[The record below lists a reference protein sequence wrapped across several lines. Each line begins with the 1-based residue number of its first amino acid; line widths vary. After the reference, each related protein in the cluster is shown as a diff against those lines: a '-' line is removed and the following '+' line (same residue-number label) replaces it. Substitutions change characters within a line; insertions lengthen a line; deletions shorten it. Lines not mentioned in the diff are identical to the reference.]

1 MNIHKFNIKPKDK
14 QHKTIKWIIPDDIR
28 QYVKKVNS
36 STWEIYSHEDILLKP
51 KEVKFLM
58 LGIGFMMSEG
68 VVLTSL
74 ANSLSKKRC
83 SIQNEVNLEDTVNI
97 IAVITNNSKET
108 VKIQENDLL
117 FLVCYKKIMMVFKK
131 MTEMKEKIYPELP
144 TIREQPTAPN
154 VVNGGSDDRGHS
166 YRLKIIREVQ
176 NFLEEEIKKRDA
188 FSKKYF
194 RKAKVV
200 NIVDNG
206 LIVITIGAEGTG
218 AVLLSTGV
226 GVPFALAL
234 GISGVVTGAISLIG
248 NIFSK
253 KATTKVEKH
262 LKIKTLAM
270 AKLDTIASHV
280 SKAMMDDFI
289 NDEEFMLIMEE
300 MEKYKALK
308 EEIRNNT
315 KKKLKTEEEESLIER
330 GRQEARESFRRLV
343 EKNKTI

>member
-1 MNIHKFNIKPKDK
+1 
-14 QHKTIKWIIPDDIR
+14 
-28 QYVKKVNS
+28 
-36 STWEIYSHEDILLKP
+36 
-51 KEVKFLM
+51 
-58 LGIGFMMSEG
+58 
-68 VVLTSL
+68 
-74 ANSLSKKRC
+74 
-83 SIQNEVNLEDTVNI
+83 
-97 IAVITNNSKET
+97 
-108 VKIQENDLL
+108 
-117 FLVCYKKIMMVFKK
+117 
-131 MTEMKEKIYPELP
+131 MTEMKEKIYPTLP

-176 NFLEEEIKKRDA
+176 EFLEEEIKNREA

-194 RKAKVV
+194 RIAKVV
-200 NIVDNG
+200 NMIDNT
-206 LIVITIGAEGTG
+206 LITITIGAEGTS

-226 GVPFALAL
+226 GAPFALAL
-234 GISGVVTGAISLIG
+234 GISGVVTGAVSLIG

-253 KATTKVEKH
+253 KATTKAEKH

-289 NDEEFMLIMEE
+289 SDEEFKLIMEE

-315 KKKLKTEEEESLIER
+315 KKKLKTEEEESLIEK

>member
-1 MNIHKFNIKPKDK
+1 
-14 QHKTIKWIIPDDIR
+14 
-28 QYVKKVNS
+28 
-36 STWEIYSHEDILLKP
+36 
-51 KEVKFLM
+51 
-58 LGIGFMMSEG
+58 
-68 VVLTSL
+68 
-74 ANSLSKKRC
+74 
-83 SIQNEVNLEDTVNI
+83 
-97 IAVITNNSKET
+97 
-108 VKIQENDLL
+108 
-117 FLVCYKKIMMVFKK
+117 
-131 MTEMKEKIYPELP
+131 MTEMKEKIYPTLP

-176 NFLEEEIKKRDA
+176 EFLEEEIKNREA

-194 RKAKVV
+194 RIAKVV
-200 NIVDNG
+200 NTIDNA
-206 LIVITIGAEGTG
+206 LITITIGAEGTS

-226 GVPFALAL
+226 GAPFALAL

-253 KATTKVEKH
+253 KATTKAEKH
-262 LKIKTLAM
+262 LKIKTLAT

-289 NDEEFMLIMEE
+289 SDEEFKLIMEE
-300 MEKYKALK
+300 MERYKALK

-315 KKKLKTEEEESLIER
+315 KKKLKTEEEESLIEK

>member
-1 MNIHKFNIKPKDK
+1 
-14 QHKTIKWIIPDDIR
+14 
-28 QYVKKVNS
+28 
-36 STWEIYSHEDILLKP
+36 
-51 KEVKFLM
+51 
-58 LGIGFMMSEG
+58 
-68 VVLTSL
+68 
-74 ANSLSKKRC
+74 
-83 SIQNEVNLEDTVNI
+83 
-97 IAVITNNSKET
+97 
-108 VKIQENDLL
+108 
-117 FLVCYKKIMMVFKK
+117 
-131 MTEMKEKIYPELP
+131 MTEMKEKIYPTLP

-176 NFLEEEIKKRDA
+176 EFLEGEIKNREA

-194 RKAKVV
+194 RIAKVV
-200 NIVDNG
+200 NMIDNT
-206 LIVITIGAEGTG
+206 LITITIGAEGTS

-226 GVPFALAL
+226 GAPFALAL

-253 KATTKVEKH
+253 KATTKAEKH

-289 NDEEFMLIMEE
+289 SDEEFKLIMEE

>member
-1 MNIHKFNIKPKDK
+1 
-14 QHKTIKWIIPDDIR
+14 
-28 QYVKKVNS
+28 
-36 STWEIYSHEDILLKP
+36 
-51 KEVKFLM
+51 
-58 LGIGFMMSEG
+58 
-68 VVLTSL
+68 
-74 ANSLSKKRC
+74 
-83 SIQNEVNLEDTVNI
+83 
-97 IAVITNNSKET
+97 
-108 VKIQENDLL
+108 
-117 FLVCYKKIMMVFKK
+117 
-131 MTEMKEKIYPELP
+131 MTEMKEKIYPTLP

-176 NFLEEEIKKRDA
+176 EFLEEEIKKRDA

-194 RKAKVV
+194 RIAKVV
-200 NIVDNG
+200 NMIDNA
-206 LIVITIGAEGTG
+206 LITITVGAEGTG

-226 GVPFALAL
+226 GAPFALAL

-253 KATTKVEKH
+253 KATTKAEKH

-289 NDEEFMLIMEE
+289 SDEEFKLIMDE
-300 MEKYKALK
+300 MNKYKALK
-308 EEIRNNT
+308 EEVRYNT
-315 KKKLKTEEEESLIER
+315 KKKLKTEEEESLIEK

>member
-1 MNIHKFNIKPKDK
+1 
-14 QHKTIKWIIPDDIR
+14 
-28 QYVKKVNS
+28 
-36 STWEIYSHEDILLKP
+36 
-51 KEVKFLM
+51 
-58 LGIGFMMSEG
+58 
-68 VVLTSL
+68 
-74 ANSLSKKRC
+74 
-83 SIQNEVNLEDTVNI
+83 
-97 IAVITNNSKET
+97 
-108 VKIQENDLL
+108 
-117 FLVCYKKIMMVFKK
+117 
-131 MTEMKEKIYPELP
+131 MTEMKEKIYPTLP

-176 NFLEEEIKKRDA
+176 EFLEEEIKNREA

-194 RKAKVV
+194 RIAKVV
-200 NIVDNG
+200 NMVDNA
-206 LIVITIGAEGTG
+206 LITITIGAEGTS

-226 GVPFALAL
+226 GAPFALAL
-234 GISGVVTGAISLIG
+234 GISGVVTGAVSLIG

-253 KATTKVEKH
+253 KATTKAEKH

-289 NDEEFMLIMEE
+289 SDEEFKLIMEE

-308 EEIRNNT
+308 EGIRNNT

>member
-1 MNIHKFNIKPKDK
+1 
-14 QHKTIKWIIPDDIR
+14 
-28 QYVKKVNS
+28 
-36 STWEIYSHEDILLKP
+36 
-51 KEVKFLM
+51 
-58 LGIGFMMSEG
+58 
-68 VVLTSL
+68 
-74 ANSLSKKRC
+74 
-83 SIQNEVNLEDTVNI
+83 
-97 IAVITNNSKET
+97 
-108 VKIQENDLL
+108 
-117 FLVCYKKIMMVFKK
+117 
-131 MTEMKEKIYPELP
+131 MTEMKEKIYPTLP

-176 NFLEEEIKKRDA
+176 EFLEGEIKNREA

-194 RKAKVV
+194 RIAKVV
-200 NIVDNG
+200 NMIDNT
-206 LIVITIGAEGTG
+206 LITITVGAEGTG

-234 GISGVVTGAISLIG
+234 GISGAVTGVISLIG

-253 KATTKVEKH
+253 KATTKAEKH

-289 NDEEFMLIMEE
+289 SDEEFKLIMDE
-300 MEKYKALK
+300 MNKYKAMK

>member
-1 MNIHKFNIKPKDK
+1 
-14 QHKTIKWIIPDDIR
+14 
-28 QYVKKVNS
+28 
-36 STWEIYSHEDILLKP
+36 
-51 KEVKFLM
+51 
-58 LGIGFMMSEG
+58 
-68 VVLTSL
+68 
-74 ANSLSKKRC
+74 
-83 SIQNEVNLEDTVNI
+83 
-97 IAVITNNSKET
+97 
-108 VKIQENDLL
+108 
-117 FLVCYKKIMMVFKK
+117 
-131 MTEMKEKIYPELP
+131 MTEMKEKIYPTLP
-144 TIREQPTAPN
+144 TEREQPTAPN
-154 VVNGGSDDRGHS
+154 DQGHS

-176 NFLEEEIKKRDA
+176 EFLEGEIKNREA

-194 RKAKVV
+194 RIAKVV
-200 NIVDNG
+200 NMIDNA
-206 LIVITIGAEGTG
+206 LITITIGAEGTS

-226 GVPFALAL
+226 GAPFALAL

-253 KATTKVEKH
+253 KATTKAEKH
-262 LKIKTLAM
+262 LKIKTLAT

-289 NDEEFMLIMEE
+289 SDEEFKLIMEE

-343 EKNKTI
+343 EKNNKTI

>member
-1 MNIHKFNIKPKDK
+1 
-14 QHKTIKWIIPDDIR
+14 
-28 QYVKKVNS
+28 
-36 STWEIYSHEDILLKP
+36 
-51 KEVKFLM
+51 
-58 LGIGFMMSEG
+58 
-68 VVLTSL
+68 
-74 ANSLSKKRC
+74 
-83 SIQNEVNLEDTVNI
+83 
-97 IAVITNNSKET
+97 
-108 VKIQENDLL
+108 
-117 FLVCYKKIMMVFKK
+117 
-131 MTEMKEKIYPELP
+131 MTEMKEKIYPTLP

-176 NFLEEEIKKRDA
+176 EFLEEEIKNREA

-194 RKAKVV
+194 RIAKVV
-200 NIVDNG
+200 NMIDNA
-206 LIVITIGAEGTG
+206 LITITIGAEGAG

-226 GVPFALAL
+226 GAPFALAL
-234 GISGVVTGAISLIG
+234 GISGVVTGAVSLIG

-253 KATTKVEKH
+253 KATTKAEKH
-262 LKIKTLAM
+262 LKIKTLAT

-289 NDEEFMLIMEE
+289 SDEEFKLIMEE

>member
-1 MNIHKFNIKPKDK
+1 
-14 QHKTIKWIIPDDIR
+14 
-28 QYVKKVNS
+28 
-36 STWEIYSHEDILLKP
+36 
-51 KEVKFLM
+51 
-58 LGIGFMMSEG
+58 
-68 VVLTSL
+68 
-74 ANSLSKKRC
+74 
-83 SIQNEVNLEDTVNI
+83 
-97 IAVITNNSKET
+97 
-108 VKIQENDLL
+108 
-117 FLVCYKKIMMVFKK
+117 
-131 MTEMKEKIYPELP
+131 MKEKIYPELP

-176 NFLEEEIKKRDA
+176 EFLEEEIKNREA

-194 RKAKVV
+194 RIAKVV
-200 NIVDNG
+200 NMIDNG
-206 LIVITIGAEGTG
+206 LITITIGAEGTS

-226 GVPFALAL
+226 GAPFALAL

-253 KATTKVEKH
+253 KATTKAEKH

-289 NDEEFMLIMEE
+289 NDEEFKLIMDE
-300 MEKYKALK
+300 MNKYKALK
-308 EEIRNNT
+308 EEVRNNT

-330 GRQEARESFRRLV
+330 GRQEAKESFRRLV